1 MNRKG
6 IFFTFA
12 AIALSI
18 VIIFS
23 FKVYSDFGLKD
34 EMEVIEIRINTM
46 NNFILDLEND
56 LENAIFITGF
66 RSLLSLEDY
75 LMENNAA
82 SGAPYNFLDDLGT
95 DLDTAFDEVFRLGTI
110 TGTSGTEN
118 MDILDNNTFLNW
130 TDRIKL
136 QSDRTNIKLEFN
148 IDSVTI
154 RQSGPWTV
162 EVKVQLDIDIDD
174 EKNTASWTITNKEY
188 TAQINITSD
197 GSTTKFVDPLYLVNT
212 DGVANNTIRE
222 TPYTSWPTDLSAH
235 LTEAKYRLHS
245 DAPSYLDRFNDVN
258 SGTNGIESLVTL
270 RLKSKGISID
280 TSKSSVDYLYF
291 GTSPSPCDVA
301 EIGDSDF
308 VLDDPTHTTFYGAT
322 CV

>member
-23 FKVYSDFGLKD
+23 FKVYSDFGLND

-56 LENAIFITGF
+56 LEKAIFITGF
-66 RSLLSLEDY
+66 RSLLNLEDY
-75 LMENNAA
+75 FENNNAVP
-82 SGAPYNFLDDLGT
+82 GPPYNFLDDLGT

-130 TDRIKL
+130 TDKIKL

-174 EKNTASWTITNKEY
+174 EKNTAC
-188 TAQINITSD
+188 
-197 GSTTKFVDPLYLVNT
+197 GS
-212 DGVANNTIRE
+212 
-222 TPYTSWPTDLSAH
+222 
-235 LTEAKYRLHS
+235 
-245 DAPSYLDRFNDVN
+245 
-258 SGTNGIESLVTL
+258 
-270 RLKSKGISID
+270 
-280 TSKSSVDYLYF
+280 
-291 GTSPSPCDVA
+291 
-301 EIGDSDF
+301 
-308 VLDDPTHTTFYGAT
+308 
-322 CV
+322 